1 MNWDTTWICTCG
13 DWYTGDGI
21 MELIQLTELDDHGPL
36 ESECHRWD
44 CGWARE
50 WGVWGE

>member
-1 MNWDTTWICTCG
+1 LNWDTTWICTCG

-21 MELIQLTELDDHGPL
+21 VELIGCPSYIEPTLD
-36 ESECHRWD
+36 ECHRWS

-50 WGVWGE
+50 WGVWSE